1 MNTSLVKKIIFS
13 QKRRIF
19 YCFTGHLK
27 TNLFPCRKLESEFPG
42 AFGWAGEINVF
53 KHALASNGFFHQNRV
68 TERMLHNGDL
78 DYLFNVLSDRERSSW
93 QHKVELAS

>member
-1 MNTSLVKKIIFS
+1 M
-13 QKRRIF
+13 
-19 YCFTGHLK
+19 
-27 TNLFPCRKLESEFPG
+27 FPCRKLESEFPG

>member
-1 MNTSLVKKIIFS
+1 M
-13 QKRRIF
+13 
-19 YCFTGHLK
+19 
-27 TNLFPCRKLESEFPG
+27 FPCRKLESEFPG

-93 QHKVELAS
+93 QHKVELASLKPSFTWPLSIIHDTQFQT